1 MNRQP
6 EVALALVRVVV
17 GVVFA
22 AHGADKIFGTGLEA
36 VTAQFGRWGVPLP
49 LLTAPLVA
57 VLELAGGVLLA
68 LGLGARPVAAALAAQ
83 MLAAIWFVHREGGF
97 FAPRGVELPLL
108 LLVGCVAVA
117 LGGPGRPAVERSG
130 AAPLPLPRT
139 QAKRG
144 RKGHG

>member
-6 EVALALVRVVV
+6 EVALALVRAGV

-22 AHGADKIFGTGLEA
+22 WHGADKIFGTGLEA
-36 VTAQFGRWGVPLP
+36 VTAQFGGWGVPLP

-57 VLELAGGVLLA
+57 VLELAGGVLIV
-68 LGLGARPVAAALAAQ
+68 LGLGARPIAAALGAQ

-108 LLVGCVAVA
+108 LLVGCAAVA
-117 LGGPGRPAVERSG
+117 LGGPGWLSLGGRRPS
-130 AAPLPLPRT
+130 PPPRA
-139 QAKRG
+139 QAKHPA
-144 RKGHG
+144 RKGKA